1 MRHFAMTGIST
12 TAMISRIFFGEAMR
26 ATPPSARICAGTRSR
41 AITATAP
48 ARCAISAC
56 FASVTSMITP
66 PLSISARPVFR
77 RRLVLCPLF
86 CDMGLLFSGNSF
98 QLSAVSNQ
106 HNPLRVL
113 GVALPWHSFYSPRT
127 VRGTPNDGG
136 GMGGRARTPVAPSY
150 RFSALHKP
158 CEHALWIDRD
168 EQAFTARQHFPFC
181 VQDLGHIDVLPAL
194 HLNLPRFHAQRLVQ
208 RHRLQIVHG
217 NLGRQGHHLT

>member
-12 TAMISRIFFGEAMR
+12 TAMISRIFFGAASR
-26 ATPPSARICAGTRSR
+26 ATPPSARICAGTRSK

-48 ARCAISAC
+48 ALCAISAC

-66 PLSISARPVFR
+66 PLSISARPVLR

-98 QLSAVSNQ
+98 EPSAISTTLYGCWELCCPDI
-106 HNPLRVL
+106 HFTAR
-113 GVALPWHSFYSPRT
+113 FRFT
-127 VRGTPNDGG
+127 VPPNDGG

-150 RFSALHKP
+150 RVSSLHRTR
-158 CEHALWIDRD
+158 EHALWIDRY
-168 EQAFTARQHFPFC
+168 EQAFTACQHFPFF

-194 HLNLPRFHAQRLVQ
+194 YLDFARFHAQRLV
-208 RHRLQIVHG
+208 
-217 NLGRQGHHLT
+217 